1 MEICLEKI
9 NFRILLIS
17 FTVLQEKFFEAAK
30 HPDRTRSCSFSFLR
44 SAGPRYG
51 LATSLSCA
59 QTPVYN
65 RRLSMS
71 TPYVGEIRMAGFNFA
86 PAGWALCNG
95 QTLAISQY
103 DVLFNLIG
111 TTYGGDGVN
120 TFSLPNLQ
128 SRIPFHQGTI
138 PGNTMVMGQ
147 ISGSENVTLTTTQIP
162 SHTHALNA
170 NSAAGSQQSPG
181 NGVWAASNLDQFATQ
196 AATHGMAA
204 SAILSTGGNLPHDNI
219 PPFLVVNFIIS
230 LFGVY
235 PSQG

>member
-1 MEICLEKI
+1 
-9 NFRILLIS
+9 
-17 FTVLQEKFFEAAK
+17 
-30 HPDRTRSCSFSFLR
+30 
-44 SAGPRYG
+44 
-51 LATSLSCA
+51 
-59 QTPVYN
+59 
-65 RRLSMS
+65 MS

-86 PAGWALCNG
+86 PVGWALCNG
-95 QTLAISQY
+95 QTLAISEY

-128 SRIPFHQGTI
+128 GRIPFHQGTI
-138 PGNTMVMGQ
+138 PGNSMVLGQ
-147 ISGSENVTLTTTQIP
+147 LSGTENVTLTTTQIP

-170 NSAAGSQQSPG
+170 NSAAGSQPSPG
-181 NGVWAASNLDQFATQ
+181 NGVWAASNLDQFSTT

-204 SAILSTGGNLPHDNI
+204 SAILPTGGNLPHDNI